1 MKSIVGTEI
10 RQWPLVSLLI
20 FVGVPTLLQLLSGQ
34 GNESCVVALAA
45 HVSLMKRPNN
55 RLFSVSKARDR
66 EEVRFEYA
74 PDLKDFL
81 MSVNEILESI

>member
-1 MKSIVGTEI
+1 M
-10 RQWPLVSLLI
+10 
-20 FVGVPTLLQLLSGQ
+20 
-34 GNESCVVALAA
+34 
-45 HVSLMKRPNN
+45 MKRPNN

-81 MSVNEILESI
+81 MSANEILESI